1 MKRKNE
7 AVLILDFGGQ
17 YSQLIARRVRD
28 LNVYCEIKSYK
39 TSIEKIK
46 ELGYKGI
53 IFTGGP
59 NSVYEETSP
68 RCSREIYELGVP
80 ILGICYGAQ
89 LMAYSLG
96 GTVSSSKV
104 KEYGKTPVEFDLSS
118 ELFSGTEQNSVC
130 WMSHTDYIAAV
141 PPGFDVR
148 AKSGACPVAEM
159 ENPAKKLYAL
169 QFHPEVEHT
178 EHGTEYLK
186 NFLYKIC
193 GCSGDWIMSSFAA
206 TTIERLKE
214 TIGDKKVLCA
224 LSGGVDSSVAALL
237 VHRAVG
243 KNLTCIFVDHGML
256 RKNEGDDVERV
267 FRQQFDMNLVRVNAQ
282 ERFLSKLSGVLEPE
296 KKRKIIGEEFIRVF
310 EEEAAKIG
318 HVDYLCQGTIYPDV
332 VESGTGDAAVIK
344 SHHNVGGLPEDVGF
358 TGIVEP
364 LRDLFKDEVR
374 RVGVELGIPASLVWR
389 QPFPGPG
396 LAIRIMGE
404 ITQEKLDI
412 LKDADAIFRE
422 EIAKAGLDRKINQY
436 FAVLTGIKSVG
447 VMGDGRTYDNTI
459 ALRGVTTTDFMTADW
474 ARIPYD
480 LLARVSNRIINEVK
494 DVNRIVY
501 DITSKPPATIEWE

>member
-1 MKRKNE
+1 MIHNE

-39 TSIEKIK
+39 TTAEQISAAD
-46 ELGYKGI
+46 YKGI
-53 IFTGGP
+53 IFSGGP
-59 NSVYEETSP
+59 NSVYAEDAP
-68 RCSREIYELGVP
+68 ICDKKVFELGIPV
-80 ILGICYGAQ
+80 LGICYGAQ
-89 LMAYSLG
+89 LMSFSLG
-96 GTVSSSKV
+96 GKVQSSEV
-104 KEYGKTPVEFDLSS
+104 REYGKTPVDFQTTSA
-118 ELFSGTEQNSVC
+118 LFQGIEDQSVC
-130 WMSHTDYIAAV
+130 WMSHTDYISAV
-141 PPGFDVR
+141 PSGFKIT
-148 AKSGACPVAEM
+148 ATSGNCPVAAM
-159 ENPAKKLYAL
+159 ENTERCLYAL
-169 QFHPEVEHT
+169 QFHPEVEHSVRGN
-178 EHGTEYLK
+178 EILK
-186 NFLYKIC
+186 NFLYNVC
-193 GCSGDWIMSSFAA
+193 GCSGDWIMSSFAV
-206 TTIERLKE
+206 TTIEQIKKTVGE
-214 TIGDKKVLCA
+214 KKVICA

-237 VHRAVG
+237 VHKAIG

-267 FRQQFDMNLVRVNAQ
+267 FREQFDMNLIRVNAQ
-282 ERFLSKLSGVLEPE
+282 ERFLTKLAGVEEPE

-310 EEEAAKIG
+310 EEEAKKIG

-332 VESGTGDAAVIK
+332 VESGVGDAAVIK

-364 LRDLFKDEVR
+364 LRNLFKDEVR
-374 RVGVELGIPASLVWR
+374 KVGLELGIPAPLVWR

-404 ITQEKLDI
+404 ITEEKLDI

-422 EIAKAGLDRKINQY
+422 EIAEAGLDKKINQY

-459 ALRGVTTTDFMTADW
+459 ALRGVTTSDFMTADW
-474 ARIPYD
+474 ARIPYN
-480 LLARVSNRIINEVK
+480 LLAKISSRIINEVK
-494 DVNRIVY
+494 SVNRVVY